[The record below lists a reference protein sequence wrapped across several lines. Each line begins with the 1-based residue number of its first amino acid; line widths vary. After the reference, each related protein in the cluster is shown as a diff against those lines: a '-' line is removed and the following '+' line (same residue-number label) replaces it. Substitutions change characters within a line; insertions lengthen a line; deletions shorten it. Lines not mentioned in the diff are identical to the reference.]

1 MYAQRFN
8 ELFIIRSTLFSCSN
22 SYETENKILAEEAGR
37 IQPLSNGEG
46 LRSNG
51 FYEYIGDDGEK
62 YRVDYTADENG
73 FVPIGAHLPQA
84 LPTPPEIVKLL
95 KYLAT
100 APPRTK
106 WIDLYDF

>member
-1 MYAQRFN
+1 M
-8 ELFIIRSTLFSCSN
+8 CSN
-22 SYETENKILAEEAGR
+22 SYETENKILAEEQGR

-73 FVPIGAHLPQA
+73 FVPSAAHLPVGP
-84 LPTPPEIVKLL
+84 PTPPETVKLL
-95 KYLAT
+95 KYLAEHGQ
-100 APPRTK
+100 
-106 WIDLYDF
+106 